1 MNISGNNTVESLD
14 KNTIENSDSCEFS
27 TNLYVVIEAME
38 LILNIVK
45 IIIGNNIVFL
55 NIFTQ
60 ESLFA
65 TKTNGITVDT
75 FDTFGGQVMLILC
88 F

>member
-14 KNTIENSDSCEFS
+14 KNTIENSDSSELS
-27 TNLYVVIEAME
+27 SNLYFVIEAME

-45 IIIGNNIVFL
+45 ITICNNIVFL

-60 ESLFA
+60 ASLVRRLSNAF
-65 TKTNGITVDT
+65 NVIGRH
-75 FDTFGGQVMLILC
+75 
-88 F
+88 

>member
-14 KNTIENSDSCEFS
+14 KNTIEFENSDSSELS
-27 TNLYVVIEAME
+27 SNLYVVIEAME

-60 ESLFA
+60 ASLFA

-75 FDTFGGQVMLILC
+75 MLLIRLV
-88 F
+88 

>member
-1 MNISGNNTVESLD
+1 MYISANNTVESLD
-14 KNTIENSDSCEFS
+14 KNTIENSDSYEFS

-45 IIIGNNIVFL
+45 IIIGNNMVFL

-60 ESLFA
+60 ASMFA
-65 TKTNGITVDT
+65 TKTNSIRVDT
-75 FDTFGGQVMLILC
+75 MLLIRLR
-88 F
+88 

>member
-14 KNTIENSDSCEFS
+14 KNTIENSDSCELS
-27 TNLYVVIEAME
+27 SNLYVVIEAME

-45 IIIGNNIVFL
+45 IIIGNNMVFL

-60 ESLFA
+60 ASLFA
-65 TKTNGITVDT
+65 TKTNSIRVDT
-75 FDTFGGQVMLILC
+75 MLLIRLVRKLC
-88 F
+88 

>member
-1 MNISGNNTVESLD
+1 MNTSGNNTVEFFG
-14 KNTIENSDSCEFS
+14 KNTIENSDSLTLS

-45 IIIGNNIVFL
+45 IIICNNMVFL

-60 ESLFA
+60 ASLFA
-65 TKTNGITVDT
+65 TKTNGIRYS
-75 FDTFGGQVMLILC
+75 
-88 F
+88 